1 MLINLCSTLGIVIW
15 YFSFVFF
22 SVDFVDIDIHLL
34 SEKSTFLFYQLIFE
48 KSVESCR
55 TGEKIVINGKAFTS
69 YSELKSEYPDF
80 NMYVEEEMNKVL
92 DDIETSNK
100 EKPKEM

>member
-34 SEKSTFLFYQLIFE
+34 SEKPTFLFYHIIIEKYVETCREREKIKKYVVIFE
-48 KSVESCR
+48 KR
-55 TGEKIVINGKAFTS
+55 NIIT
-69 YSELKSEYPDF
+69 
-80 NMYVEEEMNKVL
+80 
-92 DDIETSNK
+92 
-100 EKPKEM
+100 